1 LHYTKKYKTIK
12 IREVYMCGIVAGI
25 SKNNIA
31 PILLE
36 GLKKLEYR
44 GYDSSGI
51 SLLFDKEFSLLK
63 ETGKV
68 KNLELSILKESSFFG
83 RLGLAHTRWSTHGKV
98 SKANAHPHNSENF
111 SIVHNGII
119 ENYLGLKC
127 DLINKGY
134 DFKSETDSE
143 VILYI
148 LEESYKKSGSVF
160 KAIQDVIKQTKGSY
174 ALGIIHRKNDEVIWS
189 VKKESP
195 LVIGKAKNMSL
206 MASDKSAID
215 TCAEEIYYLGD
226 NEIAKL
232 EKKEVTFFTSEGKLL
247 YKQGIKIDKNKEI
260 VGKGDFEYFME
271 KEIYEQPEVIK
282 NTLKDRLKKES
293 VYLDELN
300 KHKKKLEQIENVEII
315 SCGTSNHAALI
326 SKYWFENILHIPCE
340 VVIAS
345 EYRYKTIL
353 TRKNTLFITLS
364 QSGETADTLSALK
377 MINKENKHL
386 LSISVCNVEESSIP
400 RESDLTLLTRAGK
413 EIGVASTKAFT
424 SQLAVMLMLVYSI
437 GREQKSIDKEMTNY
451 IIKSLKKLPVKM
463 EEFLNASKS
472 LDNFINSLKNTTS
485 ALYIGRGEYGALAM
499 EGALK
504 LKEISYIHSESFYA
518 GELKHGSLALIDE
531 KTPVIAIAPFNELF
545 DKMYSNVEEILARNG
560 KVLMLSDKH
569 IITENLTSV
578 KMPECPEILKP
589 ICYSIPLQYLAF
601 KTAKLKGT
609 DIDKPRNLAKS
620 VTVE

>member
-1 LHYTKKYKTIK
+1 
-12 IREVYMCGIVAGI
+12 MCGIVAGI

-160 KAIQDVIKQTKGSY
+160 KAIQDVISKTKGSY
-174 ALGIIHRKNDEVIWS
+174 ALGIINRNNDEVIWS
-189 VKKESP
+189 VKKDSP

-215 TCAEEIYYLGD
+215 SCAEEIYYLGD

-247 YKQGIKIDKNKEI
+247 YKQGIKIDKNNEV

-300 KHKKKLEQIENVEII
+300 KHKKELKQIENVEII

-345 EYRYKTIL
+345 EYRYKTLL
-353 TRKNTLFITLS
+353 TRKNTLFVTLS

-377 MINKENKHL
+377 MINAENKHL

-400 RESDLTLLTRAGK
+400 RESDLTLLTKAGK

-424 SQLAVMLMLVYSI
+424 SQLAVMLMLIYSI
-437 GREQKSIDKEMTNY
+437 GREKKCLDKEMNNY
-451 IIKSLKKLPVKM
+451 IIKSLKKLPIKM
-463 EEFLNASKS
+463 GEFLNASKS
-472 LDNFINSLKNTTS
+472 LDNFINTLENTTS

-545 DKMYSNVEEILARNG
+545 DKIYSNIEEILARNG

-569 IITENLTSV
+569 IISDNLISI

>member
-1 LHYTKKYKTIK
+1 
-12 IREVYMCGIVAGI
+12 MCGIVAGI
-25 SKNNIA
+25 SEKNIT

-51 SLLFDKEFSLLK
+51 SLLFDNEFSLLK

-68 KNLELSILKESSFFG
+68 KNLELSISKECSFFG
-83 RLGLAHTRWSTHGKV
+83 KLGLAHTRWSTHGKV
-98 SKANAHPHNSENF
+98 SKENAHPHNSKNF

-119 ENYLGLKC
+119 ENYLGLKG
-127 DLINKGY
+127 DLIKKGY

-148 LEESYKKSGSVF
+148 LEESYKSSGSVF
-160 KAIQDVIKQTKGSY
+160 KAIQDVIQKTKGSY
-174 ALGIIHRKNDEVIWS
+174 ALGIIHRKNEEVVWS
-189 VKKESP
+189 VKKDSP
-195 LVIGKAKNMSL
+195 LVIGKTKDMSL
-206 MASDKSAID
+206 MASDKNAID
-215 TCAEEIYYLGD
+215 SCTEEIYYLGD

-232 EKKEVTFFTSEGKLL
+232 EKKGVTFFTSDGKIL
-247 YKQGIKIDKNKEI
+247 YKEGIKIDKNQEI
-260 VGKGDFEYFME
+260 VGKGGFEYFME

-282 NTLKDRLKKES
+282 NTLKNRIKKES
-293 VYLDELN
+293 IYLDELN
-300 KHKKKLEQIENVEII
+300 RYKRELKKIENVEII

-326 SKYWFENILHIPCE
+326 SKYWFENILNIPCE
-340 VVIAS
+340 VIIAS
-345 EYRYKTIL
+345 EYRYKTLL

-377 MINKENKHL
+377 LINEKNKHL
-386 LSISVCNVEESSIP
+386 LSISVCNVEGSSIP
-400 RESDLTLLTRAGK
+400 RESDLTLLTNAGK

-424 SQLAVMLMLVYSI
+424 SQLAVMLMLIYSI
-437 GREQKSIDKEMTNY
+437 GREKRSLDKEMNSY
-451 IIKSLKKLPVKM
+451 IIKSLKKLPIKM
-463 EEFLNASKS
+463 EEFLNASTS
-472 LDNFINSLKNTTS
+472 LDSFIKTLENTTS
-485 ALYIGRGEYGALAM
+485 ALYIGRSEYGALAM

-531 KTPVIAIAPFNELF
+531 NTPVIAIAPFNELF
-545 DKMYSNVEEILARNG
+545 DKIYSNIEEILARNG

-569 IITENLTSV
+569 IISENLISI

>member
-1 LHYTKKYKTIK
+1 
-12 IREVYMCGIVAGI
+12 MCGIVAGI

>member
-1 LHYTKKYKTIK
+1 
-12 IREVYMCGIVAGI
+12 MCGIVAGI

-206 MASDKSAID
+206 MASDRSAID
-215 TCAEEIYYLGD
+215 SCADEIYYLGD

-247 YKQGIKIDKNKEI
+247 YKQGIKIDKNNEI

-300 KHKKKLEQIENVEII
+300 KYKKKLEQIENVEII

>member
-1 LHYTKKYKTIK
+1 
-12 IREVYMCGIVAGI
+12 MCGIVAGI

-195 LVIGKAKNMSL
+195 LVRGKAKKMSL
-206 MASDKSAID
+206 MASDRRAID
-215 TCAEEIYYLGD
+215 SCADEIYYLGD

-247 YKQGIKIDKNKEI
+247 YKQGIKIDKNNEI

-300 KHKKKLEQIENVEII
+300 KYKKKLEQIENVEII